1 MENLYDKRI
10 KARKLRKWL
19 KPFGIFLGI
28 VLYFWVANLLVL
40 VICQYAEYGLSTRN
54 TRRIYGFLNKVKE
67 QPFIVYKAYWI
78 WLTHFFSAAH
88 LSFASFIP
96 WLSPLVFLYFVTS
109 NCIKNKNPFSPEGK
123 KYNHWATGEEV
134 RQMPIAQGRFMALGS
149 FDGRRLRLDK
159 VSSVL
164 VWGASAQGKTSTV
177 AIPSILE
184 SNTAAIVAL
193 DRHGS
198 LADYTS
204 GHRSGLGQIFYFDW
218 SRTDDAPS
226 GRYGPRWNPLSNKD
240 MPDKNDKREA
250 YLKKLAQH
258 LLPFYGESSRQQQS
272 ITIIEVLLNFFVAKF
287 EQACAND
294 YLLTQLINNN
304 GFAPDEINIL
314 LSYYAAM
321 DCPYTAAAIQ
331 NIRQQTITEAN
342 YLPIGSWNGISAS
355 WQGKELCLAMI
366 TDSIMQQYLSLKEQS
381 IDDIWYHI
389 CTEYKK
395 ESILFGYGSHIIS
408 MFDNILHQKPK
419 IRDILFSD
427 LAELSEIF
435 QTQSIRERTAS
446 SDFSLKQIRGRKDE
460 TSGEWRPNTI
470 YLCAQDPQSSFM
482 SRLLLDML
490 MEQNLEKSK
499 YSSKIPLFIL
509 IDDLEQ
515 MPKFHTLEK
524 ALQQAPHTNTGFMLL
539 TNSLKNL
546 NEVYGKS
553 SIENIIK
560 TTPYKLVF
568 APNNLELSKQ
578 FRELAVYGAKSQPP
592 RVCSDSPLPPQKF
605 NDAYY
610 YRRIADELI
619 NLKENKGINRG
630 THVLLAEG
638 CYNLPI
644 KADVKTFEVDARFS
658 ILANKPP
665 LYSLDENILN
675 KRNHQDLEVP
685 SADEALSPDDS
696 LYTEETTPTVDSFS
710 AQEPPLAPSDEWW
723 MDDKAFEL
731 REPQMQNPF
740 EDK

>member
-10 KARKLRKWL
+10 KARRLSKWL
-19 KPFGIFLGI
+19 KPLGIFLGI

-54 TRRIYGFLNKVKE
+54 TRRIYGFLGKVKE

-78 WLTHFFSAAH
+78 WLKHFFSAAH
-88 LSFASFIP
+88 LSFAAFIP
-96 WLSPLVFLYFVTS
+96 WLSPLVFFYFVIS
-109 NCIKNKNPFSPEGK
+109 NYIKSKNPFSPQSK
-123 KYNHWATGEEV
+123 KYNHWANGEEV
-134 RQMPIAQGRFMALGS
+134 RQMPIAGGSFLALGS

-159 VSSVL
+159 ASSVL

-193 DRHGS
+193 DHEGS

-218 SRTDDAPS
+218 SRTDNPS
-226 GRYGPRWNPLSNKD
+226 SGTYGPRWNPLSNKD

-272 ITIIEVLLNFFVAKF
+272 ITVIEVLLNFFVAKF

-294 YLLTQLINNN
+294 YLLTQLINNQS
-304 GFAPDEINIL
+304 FTADESNIL

-321 DCPYTAAAIQ
+321 DCPYIAAAVQNVQQQ
-331 NIRQQTITEAN
+331 NITEDN

-381 IDDIWYHI
+381 VSDIWYHI

-395 ESILFGYGSHIIS
+395 EAILFGYGANIVAL
-408 MFDNILHQKPK
+408 FDNILHQKPK

-435 QTQSIRERTAS
+435 QTQSIRERTAT

-460 TSGEWRPNTI
+460 ASGEWRPNTI
-470 YLCAQDPQSSFM
+470 YLCAKDSQSSFM

-499 YSSKIPLFIL
+499 YAAKIPLFIL

-515 MPKFHTLEK
+515 MPQFHTLEK
-524 ALQQAPHTNTGFMLL
+524 SLQQASNTNTGFMLL

-546 NEVYGKS
+546 NEIYGKNGV
-553 SIENIIK
+553 ENIIK
-560 TTPYKLVF
+560 STPYKLVF
-568 APNNLELSKQ
+568 APNNIELSKQ
-578 FRELAVYGAKSQPP
+578 FRELAVYGAKS
-592 RVCSDSPLPPQKF
+592 PLPRHNTRTPLPQQKF

-610 YRRIADELI
+610 YRRIADELL

-630 THVLLAEG
+630 THVLLAAG
-638 CYNLPI
+638 YYNLPI

-658 ILANKPP
+658 ILAGKPP
-665 LYSLDENILN
+665 HYSLDESIIN
-675 KRNHQDLEVP
+675 KRNHQDMEVP
-685 SADEALSPDDS
+685 SAEEALNP
-696 LYTEETTPTVDSFS
+696 
-710 AQEPPLAPSDEWW
+710 EPPLYNTEEPSGSTFSAETPSPSPTDEWW

-731 REPQMQNPF
+731 SEPQMQNPF